1 MNMLSRIGRI
11 RSPHRQRGVSMIE
24 YALIAA
30 LIAVVAIVALTQLGG
45 NVEDKFSEVGT
56 AVDTA
61 GD

>member
-1 MNMLSRIGRI
+1 MNLLSKLGQI
-11 RSPHRQRGVSMIE
+11 RSHHGQRGVSMIE

-61 GD
+61 GN

>member
-1 MNMLSRIGRI
+1 MNVLSRIGRI
-11 RSPHRQRGVSMIE
+11 RSTRRQRGVSMIE

-45 NVEDKFSEVGT
+45 NVEDKFTEVGT